1 MNKCLEMRSRHQA
14 EVNAFPMHF
23 CFGEEQI
30 RKKFAELGL
39 DREKDLDKIVVIKGT
54 GGFVLKDDAPAL
66 KEMLERHAR
75 EMKEAIAGDTSGDGF
90 VYEMFL
96 YELNNHEYG
105 YTYDASDT
113 LRSLGLTLKQIEA
126 NPAMKHGF
134 EKAKNYIQNS
144 ED

>member
-1 MNKCLEMRSRHQA
+1 MNKYLDMRNRHQA

-30 RKKFAELGL
+30 RKKFEELGL

-54 GGFVLKDDAPAL
+54 GGFVLKEDAPAL
-66 KEMLERHAR
+66 KEMLDRHSR
-75 EMKEAIAGDTSGDGF
+75 EMEEAIADDKSGNGF
-90 VYEMFL
+90 IYEMFL

-113 LRSLGLTLKQIEA
+113 LRSLKLTLKQIEA
-126 NPAMKHGF
+126 SPALKHGWDR
-134 EKAKNYIQNS
+134 AKKKIKG
-144 ED
+144 E

>member
-1 MNKCLEMRSRHQA
+1 MNKYMEMRHRHQE
-14 EVNAFPMHF
+14 EVNAFPVHF

-39 DREKDLDKIVVIKGT
+39 DRERDLDKIAVIKGT
-54 GGFVLKDDAPAL
+54 GGFVLKKDAPAL
-66 KEMLERHAR
+66 KEMLGRHSR
-75 EMKEAIAGDTSGDGF
+75 EMEEAIAGDKSGDGF
-90 VYEMFL
+90 IYEMFL

-126 NPAMKHGF
+126 NPAMKHGW
-134 EKAKNYIQNS
+134 EKAKKEI
-144 ED
+144 EGD

>member
-1 MNKCLEMRSRHQA
+1 MNKYLDLKNRHQA
-14 EVNAFPMHF
+14 EVDAFPMHF

-30 RKKFAELGL
+30 KKKFAELGL

-54 GGFVLKDDAPAL
+54 GGFVLKKDAPAL
-66 KEMLERHAR
+66 KEMLERHSR
-75 EMKEAIAGDTSGDGF
+75 EMDEAIAGDESGEGF
-90 VYEMFL
+90 IYEMFL

-126 NPAMKHGF
+126 NPAMKHGW
-134 EKAKNYIQNS
+134 EKAKREI
-144 ED
+144 EGD

>member
-1 MNKCLEMRSRHQA
+1 MNKYMEMRHRHQA

-23 CFGEEQI
+23 CFGEEQV
-30 RKKFAELGL
+30 RKKFEELGL

-54 GGFVLKDDAPAL
+54 GGFVLKKDAPAL
-66 KEMLERHAR
+66 KEMLDRHSR
-75 EMKEAIAGDTSGDGF
+75 EMEEAIAGDKSGDGF
-90 VYEMFL
+90 IYEMFL

-126 NPAMKHGF
+126 NPAMKHGW
-134 EKAKNYIQNS
+134 EKAKKEI
-144 ED
+144 EGD